1 MPNRPLKCWAL
12 NVDLFVFCL
21 PMVMFIIP
29 KNGVTQQLTS
39 NNSNCLQLTSPVFSV
54 SIFFGRNVP
63 IAYNHQQQLLPPINL
78 PIRCVNPIVDSRI
91 PISRIPCDVN
101 RIPTCCWF
109 VSFLISYHQFHY
121 NDIMSYN
128 ITWHHITLHIS
139 IYHMYIYISFPLMCL
154 GNSKLHFTPQVRI
167 DAGLQRAC
175 GRGEAVPVPGKKTGR
190 YPLVM
195 ST

>member
-1 MPNRPLKCWAL
+1 
-12 NVDLFVFCL
+12 
-21 PMVMFIIP
+21 MVMFIIP

-139 IYHMYIYISFPLMCL
+139 IYHMYIYIY
-154 GNSKLHFTPQVRI
+154 HFLSCAWETRSSISHPR
-167 DAGLQRAC
+167 C
-175 GRGEAVPVPGKKTGR
+175 GSMQGFSERVAAVKRCQFLAKKRDVTLWLCQHSYGKWPIYRWFTH
-190 YPLVM
+190 
-195 ST
+195 